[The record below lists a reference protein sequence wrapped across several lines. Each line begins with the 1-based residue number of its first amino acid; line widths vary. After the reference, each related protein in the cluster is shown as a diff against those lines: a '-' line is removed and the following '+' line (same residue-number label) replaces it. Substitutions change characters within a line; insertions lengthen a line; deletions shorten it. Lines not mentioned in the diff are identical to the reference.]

1 MGGHFLKVYVTQA
14 NVSSHEVNVQSCLEI
29 ATFEH
34 ELFAL
39 QPNHV
44 YLRKSQLKNGAVL
57 ELIHAHVLLRVC
69 HSIHV
74 QRHQLIGVDQY
85 FKVV

>member
-1 MGGHFLKVYVTQA
+1 MGGHLLKVYVTQA

-29 ATFEH
+29 AALEH

-44 YLRKSQLKNGAVL
+44 YLRKSQLKKIKYTIVTTTF
-57 ELIHAHVLLRVC
+57 VWCVC
-69 HSIHV
+69 
-74 QRHQLIGVDQY
+74 G
-85 FKVV
+85 

>member
-1 MGGHFLKVYVTQA
+1 MGGHLLKVYVTQA
-14 NVSSHEVNVQSCLEI
+14 NVSSHEVNVQGCLEI
-29 ATFEH
+29 AALEH

-44 YLRKSQLKNGAVL
+44 YLRKSQLKKRTIL
-57 ELIHAHVLLRVC
+57 KLIHTHVLLGVC

-74 QRHQLIGVDQY
+74 QRHQLISVDQY